1 MKKTLAALLGAGA
14 VLLTAACGSSDDGA
28 DSATTTTTATSTVA
42 SGGSAGTGS
51 TGVELG
57 QSYDDICT
65 AMLPYF
71 DQLEGWGQNRA
82 EAAKSVADAQQM
94 LPGWNDL
101 SEDLKADT
109 LRAIE
114 NAGKGEC

>member
-28 DSATTTTTATSTVA
+28 DSATTTAATSTVA
-42 SGGSAGTGS
+42 SSDSDGTGS

-101 SEDLKADT
+101 SEELKADT